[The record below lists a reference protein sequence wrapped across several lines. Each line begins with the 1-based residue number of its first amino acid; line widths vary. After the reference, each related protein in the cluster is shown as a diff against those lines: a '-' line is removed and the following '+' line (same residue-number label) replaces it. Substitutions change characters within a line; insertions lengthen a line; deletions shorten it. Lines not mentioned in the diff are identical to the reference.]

1 MYQHIQHI
9 LREYDFMNDEFPECL
24 LESDEFKRKLV
35 SIHYTSLKYASD
47 TFRSNRKLMEY
58 FVEKDEK
65 SVCYISNTLRS
76 DRKFMLEMIKKSTYG
91 IFFISREF
99 RKDKEFLLKA
109 AKSCDYTIYFAE
121 SYLQDD
127 QNFLLDMIHEND
139 KTFDYLLFK
148 KNNTLKDDFSFLK
161 KAVEKNSFVFPK
173 LSNKFIFS
181 PNYGLKLVEKNHKLL
196 DYLPE
201 EKSTSLMKIIIFRN
215 LYKVNSGGKYLP
227 LEIMHY
233 IISFLH

>member
-1 MYQHIQHI
+1 
-9 LREYDFMNDEFPECL
+9 
-24 LESDEFKRKLV
+24 
-35 SIHYTSLKYASD
+35 
-47 TFRSNRKLMEY
+47 
-58 FVEKDEK
+58 
-65 SVCYISNTLRS
+65 
-76 DRKFMLEMIKKSTYG
+76 
-91 IFFISREF
+91 
-99 RKDKEFLLKA
+99 
-109 AKSCDYTIYFAE
+109 
-121 SYLQDD
+121 
-127 QNFLLDMIHEND
+127 
-139 KTFDYLLFK
+139 
-148 KNNTLKDDFSFLK
+148 LKDDFSFLK